1 MKNKVKSFFSV
12 AILTAMIVTL
22 LFTSERASFN
32 AYAAKDNVVIVI
44 DPGHG
49 GTGDRNLGAQ
59 YNGISEK
66 EITLTVANYIKS
78 YLENFDNVTVYMTRT
93 TDTVV
98 SLENRVKYA
107 KSVNADFMFSIHF
120 NASVEHDLCG
130 SEVWVSAY
138 DKYYENGY
146 EFASAEVAELSQLG
160 LYVRGIK
167 TRLGSNGDYYGI
179 IRHARNYDVNAVIIE
194 HCYLDHPAD
203 LAWLRSQTDPYQ
215 TLAIADATAIAKYFG
230 LKSSKLSIDYSTY
243 KNVDIATPTTV
254 MADDQTAPTVCTL
267 NSAVKDKTTG
277 NITASITAQD
287 PETPIIYYRYSFD
300 GGKNW
305 SFVAAWNWSKTTDT
319 VVIKDPTNK
328 ATSLTIQVYNQYD
341 LKTISNTISIN

>member
-1 MKNKVKSFFSV
+1 MRKRIKSIIGFLV
-12 AILTAMIVTL
+12 LTTM
-22 LFTSERASFN
+22 LFTLVFTSQNVS
-32 AYAAKDNVVIVI
+32 AYADTAKPNYVVVI

-66 EITLTVANYIKS
+66 EATLKVATYLKS

-93 TDTVV
+93 TDTEI

-120 NASVEHDLCG
+120 NASVDHDLCG

-146 EFASAEVAELSQLG
+146 EFAACELAELSGLG
-160 LYVRGIK
+160 LYSRGIK
-167 TRLGSNGDYYGI
+167 TRLGSKGDYYGI
-179 IRHARNYDVNAVIIE
+179 IRNARSYDLNAVIIE

-203 LAWLRSQTDPYQ
+203 LAWLKSNADPYQ
-215 TLAIADATAIAKYFG
+215 VLGVADATAIAKYFG
-230 LKSSKLSIDYSTY
+230 LKSSKLSLDYSSY
-243 KNVDIATPTTV
+243 VNVDINTPTTV
-254 MADDQTAPTVCTL
+254 MANDTTAPTVCTL
-267 NSAVKDKTTG
+267 NSAVKNTTTKEITA
-277 NITASITAQD
+277 NITAID
-287 PETPIIYYRYSFD
+287 PDTPIIYYRYSFD

-305 SFVAAWNWSKTTDT
+305 SFVAAWNQNKTTDSVT
-319 VVIKDPTNK
+319 IKDPTNK

-341 LKTISNTISIN
+341 LKTTSNTINLN